1 LLNRRTCDVRT
12 ALKKEKRGFQMT
24 LRGALVALLAPAL
37 VSCTLVQI
45 QAKAGGRL
53 GEQVDTVAKAEMLRG
68 RVPGAAIAVLQNGSV
83 LFMKAYGA
91 ANLELAVPV
100 QTNSVFEIASLTK
113 QFTAA
118 AVLLLA
124 HEGKLRLDDPLTG
137 FVEQA
142 PKSWEG
148 ITVRQLLT
156 HTAGLEHRFEKS
168 VEGTLLL
175 DYSTDS
181 MLASAKAT
189 PTFAAPGERFRY
201 SDQGYFL
208 LGLII
213 ERVQSRTYAEF
224 LSDRFFVPLGMTQ
237 TRIQDQARIV
247 PNRVAGYTIKDELP
261 VNIRRT
267 WQFGLTSH
275 FGVLSSVED
284 MAKWEQSLWT
294 NQTLPLAVREQMWTP
309 ARIFRTNEHE
319 GYLLAYGY
327 GWWVISENGHRIIE
341 HSGITGTHYFKDAK
355 TGIAVVVLTNRDQ
368 PSGPGTVEMARKIAQ
383 LFDPTIP
390 SAPK

>member
-1 LLNRRTCDVRT
+1 MRRLRW
-12 ALKKEKRGFQMT
+12 ALFT
-24 LRGALVALLAPAL
+24 LLAPAL
-37 VSCTLVQI
+37 VSCTHMHSPGQT
-45 QAKAGGRL
+45 GGRVD
-53 GEQVDTVAKAEMLRG
+53 EQVDTTVKAEMLRG
-68 RVPGAAIAVLQNGSV
+68 KVPGAAIAVLQNGNV

-100 QTNSVFEIASLTK
+100 RTNSVFEIASLTK

-124 HEGKLRLDDPLTG
+124 HEGKLRLDDPLTD

-142 PKSWEG
+142 PKSWQG

-168 VEGTLLL
+168 VDGTLLL
-175 DYSTDS
+175 DYSTES
-181 MLASAKAT
+181 MLASAKTT
-189 PTFAAPGERFRY
+189 PTFAPPGERFRY

-213 ERVQSRTYAEF
+213 ERVQSRSYAEF
-224 LSDRFFVPLGMTQ
+224 LSERFFVPLGMSQTQ
-237 TRIQDQARIV
+237 IQDQLRIV
-247 PNRVAGYTIKDELP
+247 PNRVAGYTIKDEVP
-261 VNIRRT
+261 VNIRRA

-275 FGVLSSVED
+275 FGVLSTVED
-284 MAKWEQSLWT
+284 IAKWEQSFWT
-294 NQTLPLAVREQMWTP
+294 SQTLPPAVREQLWTP
-309 ARIFRTNEHE
+309 VRVFRANEKE

-327 GWWVISENGHRIIE
+327 GWWVISENGHKIIE
-341 HSGITGTHYFKDAK
+341 HSGFTGTHYFKDGK
-355 TGIAVVVLTNRDQ
+355 TGIAVIVLTNRDQ

-383 LFDPTIP
+383 VFDPTIP
-390 SAPK
+390 SPPK